1 MPDTYPHQKVIN
13 IHREP
18 LGGGFLGINNDNWKD
33 AARVLGAQA
42 FLLYIYFASN
52 KDDFK
57 LALSP
62 QAIHKE
68 IGMPPSTYRDQ
79 RQKLE
84 SLGYLV
90 AGKGNTYHF
99 YETPHR
105 ATRSQ
110 STDGALNSQ
119 YEKNTTAVQ
128 ASTAHVHET
137 PPEDIQIYINN
148 KDEETNT
155 PGVKNKNAVA
165 MSKGEFLK
173 RQFDS
178 QWFK

>member
-42 FLLYIYFASN
+42 FLLYIYLASN

-90 AGKGNTYHF
+90 AGKG
-99 YETPHR
+99 
-105 ATRSQ
+105 
-110 STDGALNSQ
+110 G
-119 YEKNTTAVQ
+119 
-128 ASTAHVHET
+128 
-137 PPEDIQIYINN
+137 
-148 KDEETNT
+148 
-155 PGVKNKNAVA
+155 
-165 MSKGEFLK
+165 
-173 RQFDS
+173 
-178 QWFK
+178 